1 MRAVLQ
7 SLLLAL
13 GQIADRA
20 VLRVLAKSLAI
31 TVLIFAAL
39 GAATFQGIAYAAA
52 YLGTGIGAEATY
64 LITAALTLLAF
75 WLLFRIVAI
84 AVLQFFADE
93 VVRAVECRHYP
104 AAAANARDLPFAED
118 FANSLKGA
126 GRALL
131 FNALAALLALMLVFT
146 AIGPAVIFL
155 LVNAVLLGRELT
167 DMGWLRHRPSPGIAS
182 PVNRLEQLL
191 LGGAIAAL
199 MAVPL
204 ANLLAP
210 IIGAAAGTH
219 LVQLSLRKSNQPQ
232 AHA

>member
-39 GAATFQGIAYAAA
+39 GAATFQAIAFAAA
-52 YLGTGIGAEATY
+52 YLGAGIGSGSAY
-64 LITAALTLLAF
+64 LITVVLAVVAF

-93 VVRAVECRHYP
+93 VVRAVEQRHYP
-104 AAAANARDLPFAED
+104 VAAANARELPFAED
-118 FANSLKGA
+118 FANSLQGA
-126 GRALL
+126 MRALV
-131 FNALAALLALMLVFT
+131 FNALAAVLALLLIFT
-146 AIGPAVIFL
+146 AIGPAAIFL

-167 DMGWLRHRPSPGIAS
+167 DMGWLRHRPSPVAAS
-182 PVNRLEQLL
+182 PVSRLEQLL

-219 LVQLSLRKSNQPQ
+219 LVQLSLRKANQTQ
-232 AHA
+232 SHA